1 MSHHELRA
9 SPQTCHWGFF
19 DAGLKPVLTVASG
32 DTVTIDSVSGG
43 PDVLPQEAKFE
54 VLPDHLA
61 VQRALEPRLGAHIL
75 TGPISV
81 DGAEPGD
88 VLEIQILGIDPRQNW
103 GYTRI
108 RPLAG
113 TLPED
118 FPVRRI
124 WHTAI
129 DRQRGIAT
137 LPWGAEIEL
146 APFFGVMG
154 VAPPPVYG
162 AVTSIVPREFG
173 GNMDL
178 KELVAGTTLYLPVWA
193 PGALFS
199 AGDGHG
205 VQGDGEVCVTALE
218 TALSG
223 TFRLVLRKDLK
234 FDLPRAETPSH
245 HITMG
250 FNEDLDDAAKTA
262 LREMIALVSE
272 RLGLSPEDAYMFC
285 SLAVDMRVT
294 PVGGRQQGHPR
305 DAAEALREPAE
316 LKSKRRIEQDAS
328 PLLHLRP
335 SSEYAE
341 EVDDVGFRT
350 MLGGARAARRRRRR
364 QVLLRCPHDRGLLP
378 AGLHIAA
385 AAAQEHDVLRDDG
398 RGRGRRA
405 AALQALPAD

>member
-1 MSHHELRA
+1 MSQHHVLRA
-9 SPQTCHWGFF
+9 GPETCHWGFF
-19 DAGLKPVLTVASG
+19 DAGLKPVLAVASG
-32 DTVTIDSVSGG
+32 DTVTLDAVSGG
-43 PDVLPQEAKFE
+43 ADVLPEGASFDI
-54 VLPDHLA
+54 LPDHLA
-61 VQRALEPRLGAHIL
+61 IHRGLEPRLGAHIL
-75 TGPISV
+75 TGPIAV
-81 DGAEPGD
+81 EGAEPGD
-88 VLEIQILGIDPRQNW
+88 VLEIQILAIDCRQNW

-108 RPLAG
+108 RPLSG

-118 FPVRRI
+118 FPIRRI

-137 LPWGAEIEL
+137 VPWGAEIEL

-234 FDLPRAETPSH
+234 FALPRAETPSH

-262 LREMIALVSE
+262 LREMITLIGE
-272 RLGLSPEDAYMFC
+272 RLGLAPEDAYMFS

-294 PVGGRQQGHPR
+294 QLVDGNKGIH
-305 DAAEALREPAE
+305 AM
-316 LKSKRRIEQDAS
+316 LKK
-328 PLLHLRP
+328 P
-335 SSEYAE
+335 
-341 EVDDVGFRT
+341 DVGADGT
-350 MLGGARAARRRRRR
+350 
-364 QVLLRCPHDRGLLP
+364 LRF
-378 AGLHIAA
+378 
-385 AAAQEHDVLRDDG
+385 
-398 RGRGRRA
+398 
-405 AALQALPAD
+405 